1 MTVIYAVLSVF
12 AVLTL
17 AGYSKLV
24 RKKDPWM
31 QVLFVCVLVVNVG
44 YAALSASRSVP
55 WALVF
60 NGSVYLGSV
69 FLSMCMF
76 LVIYRLCGY
85 THDGRLPFVLAIVG
99 LVMFAIVCTP
109 LYYRSVELTVVDG
122 AAKLIKDYGPLHNTY
137 LVYLLGYFAAM
148 VAVIIRSVRQHR
160 LASHKH
166 AALMAGIV
174 LGNIAFWFVEK
185 FVPWN
190 FEFLSVSY
198 LFSEAMLIGLQWIL
212 QDDAAAVRT
221 APDTTATLL
230 ERLPAG
236 VSLNPREQEVLSA
249 ILANVPRKEIA
260 VGMNLSENTVKTH
273 TRNLYKKL
281 GVTNRQ
287 ELYALINE

>member
-1 MTVIYAVLSVF
+1 MTVIYSVLS
-12 AVLTL
+12 ALSVLML
-17 AGYSKLV
+17 VGYSRLV

-31 QVLFVCVLVVNVG
+31 QVLFACVLVVNVG
-44 YAALSASRSVP
+44 YAALSASRTVA

-60 NGSVYLGSV
+60 NGGVYLGSV

-85 THDGRLPFVLAIVG
+85 THDWRLPFGLAIAG

-137 LVYLLGYFAAM
+137 LVYLVGYFAAM
-148 VAVIIRSVRQHR
+148 VTAIIRSVQQRR
-160 LASHKH
+160 IASHKH

-198 LFSEAMLIGLQWIL
+198 LFSEVILIGLHWIL
-212 QDDAAAVRT
+212 QDDAKAVRT
-221 APDTTATLL
+221 SPDVTATLM
-230 ERLPAG
+230 ERLPDG
-236 VSLNPREQEVLSA
+236 VTLNAREQEVLSA

-260 VGMNLSENTVKTH
+260 AAMNLSENTVKTH

-281 GVTNRQ
+281 GVSNRE
-287 ELYALINE
+287 ELYASLQ